1 MATTMTATHTRF
13 ARKPLAA
20 LGKLTLITLVGFAV
34 LLIAFMILVIGE
46 FVPPVLVVAAIPLII
61 AGVVATG
68 WRWAPLLGTLVFSL
82 LLALLVIGA
91 SEIVFTL
98 SHPGGALFTFLL
110 IVIPVLAIGFVASI
124 SATVQNYRSV
134 ERQSPRWLPGALMI
148 VAGLVVGAVAV
159 GSIPQPRDALGVSP
173 ETLAALP
180 AVTLENF
187 APDKAVHVKAGE
199 TIALRLE
206 NPSGGA
212 HAFVV
217 DELGVNVYMPAGQNS
232 LALFKATK
240 PGTYTFYCTPHYNK
254 ATGEGMKGTLVVE
267 P

>member
-20 LGKLTLITLVGFAV
+20 LGKLTLAALVGFAV
-34 LLIAFMILVIGE
+34 LLIGFMVLVIGE

-68 WRWAPLLGTLVFSL
+68 WRWTPLLGTLVFGL
-82 LLALLVIGA
+82 LLALLVLGA

-134 ERQSPRWLPGALMI
+134 ERRTPRWLPGVLMI
-148 VAGLVVGAVAV
+148 AVGLVVGAVAIA
-159 GSIPQPRDALGVSP
+159 SIPQPRDALG
-173 ETLAALP
+173 
-180 AVTLENF
+180 
-187 APDKAVHVKAGE
+187 
-199 TIALRLE
+199 
-206 NPSGGA
+206 
-212 HAFVV
+212 
-217 DELGVNVYMPAGQNS
+217 
-232 LALFKATK
+232 
-240 PGTYTFYCTPHYNK
+240 
-254 ATGEGMKGTLVVE
+254 
-267 P
+267 